1 MLFNSYVFLFAFLPA
16 VLAGWWG
23 LSRWKPL
30 RLAFLTGASWF
41 FYAWWDWHYLPVLI
55 GATSVDYLAGGWIAA
70 SSSES
75 RRRLLL
81 AASLTTNVGI
91 LAYFKYAG
99 FFFGSLDGIGSALG
113 VGAPLPSLHILLP
126 IGISFYTFNSMS
138 YTIDIFRRRV
148 DPTRNLLEY
157 TTFVGLFPHLI
168 AGPIVRFTD
177 LAEQLKQLTPR
188 LTSETASRG
197 MFFLSCGLVKK
208 LLIADQLD
216 PYVVRLYAGHAHLG
230 LLSGWAAAVG
240 YSLQLY
246 FDFSGYSDMAV
257 GLAWL
262 LGFRFPQNFNSP
274 FKAVNVSDFWRRWHI
289 SLSSWFRDYLFIP
302 LGGSKRGARRTVLN
316 LVATMF
322 LAGLW
327 HGAAWTF
334 VVWGLVH
341 GLFLGGHA
349 VLRRAGWTP
358 ASVIV
363 NRLITFLL
371 VCAAFVIFRSPSLGV
386 AGDVLSSMVGLH
398 GLGSAAQL
406 RALLPLKF
414 ALLMAAL
421 LVFVNG
427 APNTWQVRLRP
438 RVWQGLVAGTAA
450 AVAVMTIA
458 QPHPF
463 LYFRF

>member
-1 MLFNSYVFLFAFLPA
+1 MLFNSYVFLFGFLPP

-41 FYAWWDWHYLPVLI
+41 FYAWWDWRYLPVLI
-55 GATSVDYLAGGWIAA
+55 GATSVDYVAGLLIAR
-70 SSSES
+70 SES
-75 RRRLLL
+75 EARRRALLT
-81 AASLTTNVGI
+81 ASLATNVGI
-91 LAYFKYAG
+91 LAYFKFAG
-99 FFFGSLDGIGSALG
+99 FFFGSLNGIGSALG
-113 VGAPLPSLHILLP
+113 LGAALPSLHIVLP

-148 DPTRNLLEY
+148 EPTHSVLEY
-157 TTFVGLFPHLI
+157 TTFVALFPHLV

-177 LAEQLKQLTPR
+177 LGPQLKRLTPR
-188 LTSETASRG
+188 LTSDTAARG
-197 MFFLSCGLVKK
+197 GFLLSCGLVKK
-208 LLIADQLD
+208 LLVADQLS
-216 PYVVRLYAGHAHLG
+216 PYVSRLYAAHAHLG

-246 FDFSGYSDMAV
+246 FDFSGYADMAV
-257 GLAWL
+257 GLACL
-262 LGFRFPQNFNSP
+262 LGFRFPQNFDSP
-274 FKAVNVSDFWRRWHI
+274 FKAVNISDFWRRWHI

-302 LGGSKRGARRTVLN
+302 LGGSQRGARRTVLN

-341 GLFLGGHA
+341 GFFLAGHA

-358 ASVIV
+358 AGAAV
-363 NRLITFLL
+363 NRSLTFLL
-371 VCAAFVIFRSPSLGV
+371 VCAAFVIFRAPSLGV
-386 AGDVLSSMVGLH
+386 AGDVLASMVGVH
-398 GLGSAAQL
+398 GLDAGPQLAAL
-406 RALLPLKF
+406 VPVRF
-414 ALLMAAL
+414 ALLVAGLMA
-421 LVFVNG
+421 FVNV
-427 APNTWQVRLRP
+427 APNTWQIRLSP
-438 RVWQGLVAGTAA
+438 RLWQGAAVGVAA
-450 AVAVMTIA
+450 AIAVMTIS

-463 LYFRF
+463 LYFQF